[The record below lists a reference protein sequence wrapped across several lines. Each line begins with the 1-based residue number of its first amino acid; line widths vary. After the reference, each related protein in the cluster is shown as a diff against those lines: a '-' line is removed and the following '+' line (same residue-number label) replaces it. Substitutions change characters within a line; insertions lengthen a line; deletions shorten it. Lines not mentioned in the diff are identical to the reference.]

1 MNSTL
6 MTKNDIQLI
15 KQSYSACRGC
25 PAMEC
30 GHCPVR
36 IRPGRVLHLA
46 ESYEKIINYLE
57 VVINETR
64 GEI

>member
-1 MNSTL
+1 
-6 MTKNDIQLI
+6 
-15 KQSYSACRGC
+15 
-25 PAMEC
+25 MEC